1 MEKENW
7 SFTGDMLKSDYGIIY
22 RIQSNK
28 DIDLKNGHV
37 LIRELGGYI
46 DFECDLQDAWLD
58 KYSRAYSAD
67 IKDGTVIRSSEVYH
81 VSLSNCLVEN
91 SHIVYDGNIVDAK
104 IINSR
109 IEGDGSIAIT
119 GEYTNKI
126 VEVKQGRMEVKDR
139 VEE

>member
-7 SFTGDMLKSDYGIIY
+7 SFTGDMLKSDYGVVY

-67 IKDGTVIRSSEVYH
+67 IKDGTVIKNSEIHYA
-81 VSLSNCLVEN
+81 SLSNCLVEN
-91 SHIVYDGNIVDAK
+91 SYIVYDSNIIDAR

-109 IEGDGSIAIT
+109 IEGDGTVAIT

-126 VEVKQGRMEVKDR
+126 VEVKHGRMEVKDR
-139 VEE
+139 VKK